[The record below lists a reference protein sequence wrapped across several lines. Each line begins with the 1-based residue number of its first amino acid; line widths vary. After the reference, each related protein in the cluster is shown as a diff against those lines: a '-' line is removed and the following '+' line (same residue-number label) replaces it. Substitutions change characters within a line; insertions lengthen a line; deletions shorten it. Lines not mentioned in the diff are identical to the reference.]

1 MQKIKS
7 ISEYFFLI
15 FKFFLFKLK
24 ILYFKS
30 NFYNKK
36 ISNNFPSKF
45 DYKPGLHIINSL
57 TSFNKKKIKIESYT
71 LNSLW
76 KLSSKNKS

>member
-7 ISEYFFLI
+7 ISEYFFLT

-30 NFYNKK
+30 NFYNKE
-36 ISNNFPSKF
+36 ISNNLPSKF
-45 DYKPGLHIINSL
+45 DYKPSLHIINSL
-57 TSFNKKKIKIESYT
+57 ISFNKKK
-71 LNSLW
+71 N
-76 KLSSKNKS
+76 

>member
-15 FKFFLFKLK
+15 CKFFLFKLK
-24 ILYFKS
+24 IFYFKS

-36 ISNNFPSKF
+36 ISNKDLTKMF
-45 DYKPGLHIINSL
+45 DIDYHTKRINLIYKRV
-57 TSFNKKKIKIESYT
+57 FR
-71 LNSLW
+71 
-76 KLSSKNKS
+76 